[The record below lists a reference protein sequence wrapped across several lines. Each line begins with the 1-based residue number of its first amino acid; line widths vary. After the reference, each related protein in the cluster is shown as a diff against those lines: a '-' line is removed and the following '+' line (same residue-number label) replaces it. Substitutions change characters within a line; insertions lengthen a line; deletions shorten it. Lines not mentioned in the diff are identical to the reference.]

1 MDKSLRFSDFYW
13 YNISIINNKEIEII
27 WKIKLICIGYA
38 RVSTQK
44 QNLERQI
51 EALTKFGITK
61 ENLFIDKKSGKDF
74 NREDYQLLKQI
85 LKRTQNN
92 VLVIKSIDRLGRNY
106 QEIQKEWKEITTE
119 LKTDIV
125 VLDMPILDTR
135 KYKDTMGNFIS
146 DLILQVLSY
155 VAENE
160 RTNIK
165 TRQAEGIAVAK
176 AKGKK
181 FGRPTIELPKDFE
194 TQYNL
199 WRQDKQTA
207 KTTMA
212 NLGLKKSKFYSF
224 VRAYEQGNEEL
235 KKVS

>member
-1 MDKSLRFSDFYW
+1 ME
-13 YNISIINNKEIEII
+13 NQIN
-27 WKIKLICIGYA
+27 LYGYA

-106 QEIQKEWKEITTE
+106 QEIQKEWQEITTE

-160 RTNIK
+160 RTNIRQ
-165 TRQAEGIAVAK
+165 RQAEGIAIAK
-176 AKGKK
+176 EKK
-181 FGRPTIELPKDFE
+181 IMGRPKIKLPKDFQP
-194 TQYNL
+194 QYNL
-199 WRQDKQTA
+199 WRQGKQTA
-207 KTTMA
+207 KVTMA
-212 NLGLKKSKFYSF
+212 NLNLKKSKFYSF
-224 VRAYEQGNEEL
+224 VRNYEAQNAEL

>member
-1 MDKSLRFSDFYW
+1 ME
-13 YNISIINNKEIEII
+13 NQIN
-27 WKIKLICIGYA
+27 LYGYA

-106 QEIQKEWKEITTE
+106 QEIQKEWQEITTE

-160 RTNIK
+160 RTNIRQ
-165 TRQAEGIAVAK
+165 RQAEGIAIAK
-176 AKGKK
+176 AKKIM
-181 FGRPTIELPKDFE
+181 GRPKIKLPKDFQ

-199 WRQDKQTA
+199 WRQGKQTA
-207 KTTMA
+207 KVTMA
-212 NLGLKKSKFYSF
+212 NLNLKKSKFYSF
-224 VRAYEQGNEEL
+224 VRAYEGQNEEL

>member
-1 MDKSLRFSDFYW
+1 ME
-13 YNISIINNKEIEII
+13 NQINMY
-27 WKIKLICIGYA
+27 GYI
-38 RVSTQK
+38 RVSTEG
-44 QNLERQI
+44 QNPARQI
-51 EALTKFGITK
+51 KALKEFGIAE

-74 NREDYQLLKQI
+74 NREEYQLLKQI

-106 QEIQKEWKEITTE
+106 KEIQKEWQEITNYA
-119 LKTDIV
+119 DII
-125 VLDMPILDTR
+125 VLDMPLLDTT
-135 KYKDTMGNFIS
+135 KNKHLLGTFIS

-165 TRQAEGIAVAK
+165 TRQAEGIAIAK

-181 FGRPTIELPKDFE
+181 FGRPKIELPKDFE
-194 TQYNL
+194 TQYSL
-199 WRQDKQTA
+199 WRQGKQTA
-207 KTTMA
+207 KVTMA
-212 NLGLKKSKFYSF
+212 NLKLKKSKFYSF
-224 VRAYEQGNEEL
+224 VRAYESNNESL

>member
-1 MDKSLRFSDFYW
+1 ME
-13 YNISIINNKEIEII
+13 NQIN
-27 WKIKLICIGYA
+27 LYGYA
-38 RVSTQK
+38 RVSTQH

-51 EALTKFGITK
+51 QALEEYGITK

-74 NREDYQLLKQI
+74 NRGDYQLMKQI
-85 LKRTQNN
+85 LQRTKNN

-106 QEIQKEWKEITTE
+106 KEIQKEWQEITNYA
-119 LKTDIV
+119 DII
-125 VLDMPILDTR
+125 VLDIPLLDTT
-135 KYKDTMGNFIS
+135 KNKQLLGTFIS

-160 RTNIK
+160 RTNIRQ
-165 TRQAEGIAVAK
+165 RQAEGIAIAK

-181 FGRPTIELPKDFE
+181 FGRPTIEIPRNFKI
-194 TQYNL
+194 QYDL
-199 WRQDKQTA
+199 WRNGKQTA

-212 NLGLKKSKFYSF
+212 NLNLKKSKFYAF
-224 VRAYEQGNEEL
+224 VREYESNNESI